1 MPRLVIG
8 AVLSLALGGCTWVEL
23 TDAGRDVRVVET
35 AAEGEATEA
44 CERVGRISATTRER
58 VMGLKRPRDKIR
70 KELAALARNEAARIG
85 GNTIVALEA
94 PSEGR
99 QPFAVWRCPTEA

>member
-1 MPRLVIG
+1 MSRLAIT
-8 AVLSLALGGCTWVEL
+8 AVVTLVLGGCTWVEL

-35 AAEGEATEA
+35 KAEAASED
-44 CERVGRISATTRER
+44 CERIGRISATTRER
-58 VMGLKRPRDKIR
+58 VMGMKRPDDTLRE
-70 KELAALARNEAARIG
+70 ELAALARNEAARIG

-99 QPFAVWRCPTEA
+99 QPFAVWRCPSEA